1 MAETILPPLPPD
13 PLAGLRH
20 NVTALNFVVGILA
33 AVTIGGFTFLGVR
46 LDNVETRLDARIDRV
61 ESRIDR
67 LDGKVDALAAKLD
80 AIPERLG
87 AEFKATRAEMAA
99 QTSVIANSITAARAV
114 APQIIVLPPSAVTP
128 EGPK

>member
-1 MAETILPPLPPD
+1 MAETSLPPLPPD

-33 AVTIGGFTFLGVR
+33 AVTIGGFMFLGVR
-46 LDNVETRLDARIDRV
+46 LDH
-61 ESRIDR
+61 
-67 LDGKVDALAAKLD
+67 VDALAAKAD

-87 AEFKATRAEMAA
+87 AAFKAMRAEMAA